1 MRIRRKLRVAVAL
14 LAVAAA
20 ACAPN
25 GSADTGRTKNSAVST
40 TVDPTTPI
48 VPDRELTVVTTYRP
62 ESAQFG
68 YRVAIERGMVFASA
82 PGVATQSEGTVFASS
97 YSDGWSTPEYVT
109 SSWDWR
115 FGRDLAVHNLN
126 AVASA
131 AETRSGLFGNRSG
144 AILVDAA
151 PMNSGLINSFRM
163 TGLYAQSSDDVGRAV
178 AISDSYVA
186 ASAPMSGY
194 YSVPSPYVA
203 IGPLDSSRA
212 SENVVSVGPG
222 DVATN
227 GSFGTSLAMNDSTLV
242 VGAESTFGGKGSV
255 FVYNR
260 SGSDWTLAQRID
272 GSAGE
277 AFGTD
282 VGLVGSRIVV
292 GAPGLDQGAVYVCD
306 KSGANWTCPNRLAH
320 PNGSATGAR
329 AFGQSVA
336 ISPDGTEIAVGAPW
350 ALGTTCC
357 PGEAFAYE
365 LRDSTW
371 TLTRTLR
378 PNNPANGDSF
388 GWSVGIEAGVVVVG
402 SPKGAGSVSIFGTPT
417 ADRRAPHAVVEFDTP
432 TVGNPVASRISMQG
446 GAADGFI
453 GTVTAWDRLSNR
465 WEATANSLTGAFS
478 GTWPDAANF
487 YGSLTVYNS
496 NGYALTSISRAIAA
510 RPATTVPATSTSA
523 AGTPDPATTLPNAP
537 VGDTQPTTTTAETPS
552 SAAGIPA
559 PTPTTATDAKVSPP
573 APSSREQRPPTS
585 QDTETTQSKRQ
596 SAETTGSK
604 DGQTSTNTTLPMN
617 SNPFSNVL
625 TATCQVRRPC
635 TIQVPALG
643 GATTASVR
651 GAPAGLK
658 FNIAR
663 VALSGVIR
671 KAGKYTIII
680 TAGGNGRR
688 GSATVN
694 LSVK

>member
-1 MRIRRKLRVAVAL
+1 MINRRKLCVSVVLLTAV
-14 LAVAAA
+14 A
-20 ACAPN
+20 ACAPT
-25 GSADTGRTKNSAVST
+25 GPADNNRTKNSAVST
-40 TVDPTTPI
+40 TIDPTAPI
-48 VPDRELTVVTTYRP
+48 APDRELTVVTPYRP

-97 YSDGWSTPEYVT
+97 YSDDWSTPESVL

-115 FGRDLAVHNLN
+115 FGRDLAVRNLN

-131 AETRSGLFGNRSG
+131 SETRSGLFGNRSG
-144 AILVDAA
+144 AISVKAA

-163 TGLYAQSSDDVGRAV
+163 TGLFAQSSDDVGRAV

-186 ASAPMSGY
+186 VSAPMSGY
-194 YSVPSPYVA
+194 YSTPSPYVA
-203 IGPLDSSRA
+203 IGSIDASRA
-212 SENVVSVGPG
+212 SDNVASVGPG
-222 DVATN
+222 DVATS
-227 GSFGTSLAMNDSTLV
+227 GSFGTSLAMTDSTLV

-255 FVYNR
+255 FIYNR

-306 KSGANWTCPNRLAH
+306 KSGANWTCSDRLAH
-320 PNGSATGAR
+320 PNTSATGAR

-336 ISPDGTEIAVGAPW
+336 ISANGNEIAVGAPW
-350 ALGTTCC
+350 ALATTCC
-357 PGEAFAYE
+357 PGEAFTYE
-365 LRDSTW
+365 LRGSAW

-388 GWSVGIEAGVVVVG
+388 GWSVGIEGGVAVVG
-402 SPKGAGSVSIFGTPT
+402 SPKGAGTVSIFGTPT
-417 ADRRAPHAVVEFDTP
+417 TGHRAPGATVEFNAP
-432 TVGNPVASRISMQG
+432 TVGNPVASRISTQG

-453 GTVTAWDRLSNR
+453 GSLTAWDRISNR
-465 WEATANSLTGAFS
+465 WEVTANPSTGEFS

-487 YGSLTVYNS
+487 YGSLTVYNT
-496 NGYALTSISRAIAA
+496 NGYALTSISGAIGA
-510 RPATTVPATSTSA
+510 RPTTTIPRTSTSA
-523 AGTPDPATTLPNAP
+523 ATPPN
-537 VGDTQPTTTTAETPS
+537 PTTTLLNSPVGGERPSTTAAPTPS
-552 SAAGIPA
+552 SAAEIPA
-559 PTPTTATDAKVSPP
+559 PAPTLDATITVSPP
-573 APSSREQRPPTS
+573 APSSSNPRTPTA
-585 QDTETTQSKRQ
+585 QVTATTQSKSRSTDSEG
-596 SAETTGSK
+596 SADE
-604 DGQTSTNTTLPMN
+604 QTSTNSTLPAS
-617 SNPFSNVL
+617 SNPLATVL
-625 TATCQVRRPC
+625 SATCQARRPC
-635 TIQVPALG
+635 TVKIPVLG
-643 GATTASVR
+643 GATAASVR

-658 FNIAR
+658 FNVAR
-663 VALSGVIR
+663 TSLSGIVR
-671 KAGKYTIII
+671 RAGNYTVII
-680 TAGGNGRR
+680 TGSGNGRR